1 MMKKTG
7 DNDQTTGCGV
17 GTRRDSG
24 CGEGAAG
31 ALGCRAWM
39 GLEATPLQ
47 APER

>member
-1 MMKKTG
+1 MTKKTG
-7 DNDQTTGCGV
+7 DNDQTTGCGA
-17 GTRRDSG
+17 GTLGDSG

-47 APER
+47 VPER